1 MNYTIIANSG
11 FYSISGKDIDF
22 FTSFLSAEAG
32 SFIMA
37 DSYAA
42 LRKGVSTGESTYA
55 PFESCGYCGE
65 FDPEDPFEEND
76 VDPYVDCEEFVVTDP
91 YASCSDDE
99 VIFND
104 ASSPPYP
111 TVLFE
116 STSIASFSVI
126 SADMHRSFLEEYTP
140 LPDESEIT
148 NFYVDS
154 GIFRAMVLSYLLGDD
169 SEIKDFEVISGIF
182 RQMVL
187 LTSTAEDSEITDFEV
202 TSGVFSK
209 VVIDYTYGLPENS
222 EIKNFSVTGGVHATV

>member
-32 SFIMA
+32 SFIMT
-37 DSYAA
+37 DSY
-42 LRKGVSTGESTYA
+42 
-55 PFESCGYCGE
+55 
-65 FDPEDPFEEND
+65 
-76 VDPYVDCEEFVVTDP
+76 
-91 YASCSDDE
+91 
-99 VIFND
+99 
-104 ASSPPYP
+104 
-111 TVLFE
+111 
-116 STSIASFSVI
+116 
-126 SADMHRSFLEEYTP
+126 
-140 LPDESEIT
+140 
-148 NFYVDS
+148 
-154 GIFRAMVLSYLLGDD
+154 